1 MTDDIA
7 PGRRCPCG
15 SGETYRNCCGPLHA
29 GERAA
34 ATAEQLMRSRFS
46 AFAVGDTA
54 YLLATWHSGTRP
66 ESLAPEPGQ
75 RWTRLDVL
83 ATTGGSPFHD
93 TGTVEFRAHYRREG
107 RPGSMHELSAF
118 TREDGQWRYL
128 RAEDD
133 RG

>member
-1 MTDDIA
+1 MADDITA
-7 PGRRCPCG
+7 GSRCPCG
-15 SGETYRNCCGPLHA
+15 SGETYEFCCGPLHA

-54 YLLATWHSGTRP
+54 YLRATWHPRTRP
-66 ESLAPEPGQ
+66 RHLELDPGQ

-93 TGTVEFRAHYRREG
+93 TGTVEFRAHYRQDG
-107 RPGSMHELSAF
+107 KAASMHERSSF
-118 TREDGQWRYL
+118 TREDGRWYYV
-128 RAEDD
+128 RAEE
-133 RG
+133 